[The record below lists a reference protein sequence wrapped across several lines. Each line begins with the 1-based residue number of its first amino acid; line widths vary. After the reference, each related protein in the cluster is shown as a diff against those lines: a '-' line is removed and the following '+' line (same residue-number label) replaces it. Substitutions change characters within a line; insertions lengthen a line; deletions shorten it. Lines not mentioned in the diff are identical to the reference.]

1 MGLITGLLTL
11 PLAPVRGVVWVA
23 ERLEEQAEDEL
34 YDESAIR
41 AGLLELDAARQ
52 TGELDEQEI
61 AAAEDALIERLMA
74 IRGVAGEE
82 SYGAIEQ

>member
-1 MGLITGLLTL
+1 MGLISGLLTL

-23 ERLEEQAEDEL
+23 ERIQEQVEDEL

-61 AAAEDALIERLMA
+61 AEAEDALIEHLMA
-74 IRGVAGEE
+74 IRSVAGEE
-82 SYGAIEQ
+82 SYGTVE

>member
-1 MGLITGLLTL
+1 MGLISGLLTL

-23 ERLEEQAEDEL
+23 ERIQEQAEDEL
-34 YDESAIR
+34 YDEFAIR

-61 AAAEDALIERLMA
+61 AEAEDALIERLMA

-82 SYGAIEQ
+82 SYGAVE

>member
-1 MGLITGLLTL
+1 MGLISGLLTL
-11 PLAPVRGVVWVA
+11 PLAPVHGVVWVA
-23 ERLEEQAEDEL
+23 ERIQEQAEDEL

-61 AAAEDALIERLMA
+61 AEAEDALIERLMA

-82 SYGAIEQ
+82 SYGAVE

>member
-1 MGLITGLLTL
+1 MGLISGLLTL

-23 ERLEEQAEDEL
+23 ERLQEQAEDEL

-61 AAAEDALIERLMA
+61 AEAEDALIERLMA
-74 IRGVAGEE
+74 IREIAGEE
-82 SYGAIEQ
+82 SYGAVE